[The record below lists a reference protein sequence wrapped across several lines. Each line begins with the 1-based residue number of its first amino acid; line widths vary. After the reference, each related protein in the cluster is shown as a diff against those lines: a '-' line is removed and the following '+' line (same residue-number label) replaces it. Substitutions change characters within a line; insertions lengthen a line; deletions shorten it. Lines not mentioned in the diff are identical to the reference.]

1 MAITRDRIWA
11 AADDLDAAGQKP
23 TLAAVR
29 KAVGGGSFTTIQ
41 EAMVAWKAR
50 KAAREVPE
58 RQPVP
63 QAVADQL
70 EALGAEVWT
79 VALDLAT
86 ARLAGERETLA
97 AARAE
102 MEAAR
107 RDAADLAD
115 QLNADLEETR
125 ARLEAVAGERD
136 ASRTEAGALRQS
148 LAVAEAHGREMER
161 RAAEGR
167 DEAAQA
173 RRETTEARERAADL
187 TGRLSVLEAQNA
199 ALLARLTS
207 PAPAGPSA

>member
-1 MAITRDRIWA
+1 MAITRDRIWV

-41 EAMVAWKAR
+41 EAMTEWKAR
-50 KAAREVPE
+50 KAAREAP
-58 RQPVP
+58 RRPPAP
-63 QAVADQL
+63 QAVLDTL
-70 EALGAEVWT
+70 ETLGAEVWA

-97 AARAE
+97 TARAE

-115 QLNADLEETR
+115 QLSADLEETR
-125 ARLEAVAGERD
+125 ARLNVVAGERD
-136 ASRTEAGALRQS
+136 ASRTEAEAHRQS
-148 LAVAEAHGREMER
+148 LAVADARGQEMER
-161 RAAEGR
+161 RVADLR

-173 RRETTEARERAADL
+173 RRETSEARERAADL
-187 TGRLSVLEAQNA
+187 AGRLSVLEAQNA
-199 ALLARLTS
+199 ALLAR
-207 PAPAGPSA
+207 P